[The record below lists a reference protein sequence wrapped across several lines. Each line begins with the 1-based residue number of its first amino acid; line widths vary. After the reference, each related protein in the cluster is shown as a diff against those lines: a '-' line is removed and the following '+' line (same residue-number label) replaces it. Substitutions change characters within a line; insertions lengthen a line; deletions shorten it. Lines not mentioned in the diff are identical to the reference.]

1 VCSYTT
7 DALCVCLFVQS
18 WKKKEIWI
26 FFFFTKVTGL
36 LYLYGIVE
44 DREEEAVKEL
54 LGHVS
59 LHIRLLMDALVFLW

>member
-1 VCSYTT
+1 LE
-7 DALCVCLFVQS
+7 A
-18 WKKKEIWI
+18 KKKFGF

-44 DREEEAVKEL
+44 DREEEEEAVKEL

-59 LHIRLLMDALVFLW
+59 LHIWLLMDALVFLW

>member
-1 VCSYTT
+1 VRLSVCSE
-7 DALCVCLFVQS
+7 LEE
-18 WKKKEIWI
+18 KKKFGF
-26 FFFFTKVTGL
+26 FFFFTKVTGLL

-59 LHIRLLMDALVFLW
+59 LHIWLLMDALVFLW